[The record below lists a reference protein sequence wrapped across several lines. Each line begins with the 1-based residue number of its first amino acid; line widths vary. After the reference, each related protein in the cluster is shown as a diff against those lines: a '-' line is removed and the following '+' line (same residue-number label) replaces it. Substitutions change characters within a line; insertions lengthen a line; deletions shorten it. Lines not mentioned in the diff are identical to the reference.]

1 MVKRIGKID
10 KAFGIELSDS
20 SIKIISFA
28 LKGKKYKL
36 IGSSIK
42 RLRPGLIVDGEIRNE
57 EKVLESLDNAYRN
70 TKPKKIN
77 DNFIISALP
86 ENKTFVRIIEIPT
99 MSVKEIN
106 KAIKWEAEK
115 YIPMPVNKSYIDWQI
130 ISKNSKKIKI
140 LLAVAPKNLVSSYL
154 KLFEEAGFKTVA
166 LELEVAA
173 QARSLI
179 PSKDKEEKHLIVDIG
194 TRRTIFS
201 IFENEVL
208 HFSSSTPEIS
218 GNYFT
223 AVIAKEMGLKKEE
236 AEKVKIKCCSATL
249 TKEERKLLKSIQP
262 AYDKLALEIEKIIR
276 YYRRH
281 NKITKSKFKI
291 ILCGGGAGAHGMD
304 SYLSLKLRQK
314 VVVGNPWTNIN
325 LKKDIDFKNKKSLI
339 FAKAIGLAMRGVKY
353 KEYMGH
359 D

>member
-1 MVKRIGKID
+1 MAKKIGKIE
-10 KAFGIELSDS
+10 KAFGVELTDS

-28 LKGKKYKL
+28 LKGSKYKL
-36 IGSSIK
+36 IGYSIQ
-42 RLRPGLIVDGEIRNE
+42 RLRPGIIVDGEICEE
-57 EKVLESLDNAYRN
+57 EKVLEYLEKAYQN
-70 TKPKKIN
+70 TKPKKIR
-77 DNFIISALP
+77 DNHIISALP
-86 ENKTFVRIIEIPT
+86 ENKTFVRMIEIPA
-99 MSVKEIN
+99 MSTKEIN

-115 YIPMPVNKSYIDWQI
+115 YIPMSINKSYIDWQI
-130 ISKNSKKIKI
+130 LSKNSKNIKV
-140 LLAVAPKNLVSSYL
+140 LLAAAPIDLVNSYL
-154 KLFEEAGFKTVA
+154 KLFERASFKTVA

-179 PSKDKEEKHLIVDIG
+179 PKEDLAEKHLIVDIG
-194 TRRTIFS
+194 TKRTIFS

-218 GNYFT
+218 GDYFT
-223 AVIAKEMGLKKEE
+223 TTIAKEMGLKNKE

-249 TKEERKLLKSIQP
+249 TKSERRLLKSIQP

-304 SYLSLKLRQK
+304 SYLSLKIRQK
-314 VVVGNPWTNIN
+314 VVVGNPWANIKF
-325 LKKDIDFKNKKSLI
+325 KKPIKFDDDQSLI

-353 KEYMGH
+353 KEYIDH